1 MLNQDYT
8 TKILGLEDVIVTN
21 VENIHDE
28 LPEKN
33 TFLPRYHRLTN
44 RLTACIIRSFEK
56 LIPAKEIG
64 ERFNVSGAT
73 TMRYFRYVNFKPR
86 KLPKVLS
93 LDES

>member
-33 TFLPRYHRLTN
+33 TFLPRYHRVTN
-44 RLTACIIRSFEK
+44 RLTACIIRSFQC
-56 LIPAKEIG
+56 L
-64 ERFNVSGAT
+64 R
-73 TMRYFRYVNFKPR
+73 RYSHAVFSIR
-86 KLPKVLS
+86 KLQTP
-93 LDES
+93 